1 MHKDNKYF
9 LKLDLQDF
17 FPSIKYS
24 DLLPKIT
31 KWHNSENPDWPLDNS
46 AKELIRLSC
55 FFHNDSL
62 AVGYPSSSTIS
73 NVVMF
78 EFDTALSKLISDEK
92 KFGDVVYTRYADDLI
107 FSTNMKNVSKSLLT
121 VVSELISTTPSP
133 KISLNISKTKI

>member
-1 MHKDNKYF
+1 
-9 LKLDLQDF
+9 
-17 FPSIKYS
+17 
-24 DLLPKIT
+24 
-31 KWHNSENPDWPLDNS
+31 
-46 AKELIRLSC
+46 
-55 FFHNDSL
+55 
-62 AVGYPSSSTIS
+62 
-73 NVVMF
+73 MF